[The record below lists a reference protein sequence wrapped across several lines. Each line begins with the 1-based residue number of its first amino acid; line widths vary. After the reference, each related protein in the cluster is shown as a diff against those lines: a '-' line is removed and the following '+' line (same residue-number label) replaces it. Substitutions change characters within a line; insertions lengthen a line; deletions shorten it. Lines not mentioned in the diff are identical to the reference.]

1 MGHLM
6 KVKKMELKYK
16 QQKVK
21 EIQEFRNLKVRE
33 ETEISLE
40 KI

>member
-1 MGHLM
+1 M